1 MKVALTL
8 YSPSTLC
15 RYCHSSQGF
24 RMAYLIMDA
33 ILIFNGPKIS
43 SCAYASKSNHLVE
56 RQSIC
61 TSYLVWMHIGHYS
74 FRYVALHSHRVLS
87 PSVLFLLPSSLIL
100 SSTSKGVKSNE
111 VIRLKQQTILNGKN
125 ISSRMHTM
133 IISKLNEWQTIF
145 LTFKVLLNDNI

>member
-1 MKVALTL
+1 
-8 YSPSTLC
+8 
-15 RYCHSSQGF
+15 
-24 RMAYLIMDA
+24 
-33 ILIFNGPKIS
+33 
-43 SCAYASKSNHLVE
+43 
-56 RQSIC
+56 
-61 TSYLVWMHIGHYS
+61 
-74 FRYVALHSHRVLS
+74 VLS

-145 LTFKVLLNDNI
+145 LTFKVLLNNNT